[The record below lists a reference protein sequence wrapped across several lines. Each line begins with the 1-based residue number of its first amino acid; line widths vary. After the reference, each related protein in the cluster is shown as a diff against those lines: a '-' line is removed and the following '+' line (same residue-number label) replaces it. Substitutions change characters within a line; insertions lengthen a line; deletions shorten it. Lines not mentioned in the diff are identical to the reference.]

1 MQHTQRPSF
10 PQRPSFQKQASWS
23 EVVRTQDFDYISR
36 PTNLPTPEPTSP
48 KMRVQP
54 EFETMRPYSKSP
66 SPSYARDSQDLPEVK
81 LDCDESPVHTF
92 SPQTFQR
99 QQRSLIDPFLL
110 ELTFNTNQLPRH
122 CAQEVEYLLKFV
134 LHEPY
139 VRCESEMFYDHCA
152 QFTYKVYPIRYS
164 SEAFQGRNLT
174 QDLSQEAFLQGRQG
188 LSQKLAR
195 THVEILSPD
204 LRLSG
209 MIHSNF
215 APSPSNSPAY
225 LPLRSSSNASPSQK
239 LVQPA
244 VSHLVTKSKKKREKA
259 LPKDYRARQDLVQR
273 KHDKALAMLGKW
285 LLDES
290 QGKIFL
296 RGDNV
301 AFIQVKCPK
310 ALHAV
315 DSFLEAILADDSIEI
330 VQCTAP
336 LSRKRAGQ
344 LKGYLLYIEC
354 RTSAMVERIDAIF
367 KKDFEFSGLKCKAA
381 EFGNKLVLCADGS
394 NGSSED
400 VDA

>member
-1 MQHTQRPSF
+1 M
-10 PQRPSFQKQASWS
+10 
-23 EVVRTQDFDYISR
+23 
-36 PTNLPTPEPTSP
+36 
-48 KMRVQP
+48 
-54 EFETMRPYSKSP
+54 
-66 SPSYARDSQDLPEVK
+66 
-81 LDCDESPVHTF
+81 
-92 SPQTFQR
+92 
-99 QQRSLIDPFLL
+99 
-110 ELTFNTNQLPRH
+110 
-122 CAQEVEYLLKFV
+122 
-134 LHEPY
+134 
-139 VRCESEMFYDHCA
+139 
-152 QFTYKVYPIRYS
+152 
-164 SEAFQGRNLT
+164 G
-174 QDLSQEAFLQGRQG
+174 SQEAFLQRRQG

-195 THVEILSPD
+195 TRVEILSPD

-225 LPLRSSSNASPSQK
+225 LPLQSSSNPSPCQK

-273 KHDKALAMLGKW
+273 KHDKAVAMLGEW

-290 QGKIFL
+290 QRKIFL

-315 DSFLEAILADDSIEI
+315 DSFLEAILADDSIKI

-354 RTSAMVERIDAIF
+354 QTSAMVERIDEIF

-381 EFGNKLVLCADGS
+381 EFGNNKLTLSADGS
-394 NGSSED
+394 EGSED
-400 VDA
+400 VES